1 MGGLSWNSLRG
12 GGMDIFWNYTST
24 NLCSITCGV
33 CLLLCAL
40 NFLLQWPPV
49 QNIFLGFSFPLRK
62 LHVNGFALIT
72 MNSFFQLQ
80 YRPNVSYHLSSRFS
94 RDASCFSRD
103 ESRFSRESL
112 NRLVWNIL
120 LARSRCTF
128 YCSRDFCLRC
138 VVKSVKSK
146 LSTESLFYAL
156 SYLNLQRLRTSV

>member
-1 MGGLSWNSLRG
+1 MRLISYLLYGLFHAEKREPFFNIRLRVQDVIRGHVIETRRNGSLTIRQFLSSLRQ
-12 GGMDIFWNYTST
+12 D
-24 NLCSITCGV
+24 
-33 CLLLCAL
+33 
-40 NFLLQWPPV
+40 
-49 QNIFLGFSFPLRK
+49 
-62 LHVNGFALIT
+62 
-72 MNSFFQLQ
+72 LQ

-94 RDASCFSRD
+94 RDASCFSQDESRFSRG

-128 YCSRDFCLRC
+128 CCIRDFRC

-156 SYLNLQRLRTSV
+156 SHLNLPRLRRCNA